1 MLRFWGL
8 GFRGF
13 MFISNL
19 ANRPRNLAG
28 TKEMKSE
35 SGGLSTGSDLTLD
48 GSRSDNYVKQGLLAA
63 NYSKGSKCQNKKCFG
78 PKALPGNPCG
88 PISLYLSIGP

>member
-1 MLRFWGL
+1 MRVISGVHWVTLRLWGDMSRFWGL

-28 TKEMKSE
+28 TKEMESE

-48 GSRSDNYVKQGLLAA
+48 GSRSHNYVKQGLLAA
-63 NYSKGSKCQNKKCFG
+63 N
-78 PKALPGNPCG
+78 
-88 PISLYLSIGP
+88 